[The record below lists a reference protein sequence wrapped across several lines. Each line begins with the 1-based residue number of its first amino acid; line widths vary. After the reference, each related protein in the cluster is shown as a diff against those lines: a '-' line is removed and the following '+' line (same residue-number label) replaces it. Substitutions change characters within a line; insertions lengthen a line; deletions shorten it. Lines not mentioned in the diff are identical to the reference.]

1 MLSNFNTKIHNV
13 IFVFILLLPNMI
25 VLNLPQF
32 NLKVAGISMGAFF
45 IYISSILLFFTK
57 IQEIIRKTLIINR
70 ALLCLVAILLLLM
83 LKQLQSSQPFERF
96 LLQLAPFLLMPL
108 FFVLGQVFIKQEKDR
123 KQLVKVLLINTLI
136 GSLIGLVH
144 FYFFSDFQLYDSTA
158 NEDEFFSVV
167 DYETMQVRET
177 STYSSPV
184 SFSHNM
190 AFGIVFLLMELKHRQ
205 FKWAAPVVLIMTAI
219 AIFGVYVSYS
229 RAALLFIC
237 ILTLYCFIGKGKGLP
252 KYVQY
257 LFLFFSTVAIAV
269 YSIAGVAGRLS
280 LSAENI
286 TGEIR
291 WLKWYIALREI
302 FASLSNFLFGV
313 DIGSEVTMDG
323 VSFSDNYYILHQ
335 LRFGLLGMVILFFA
349 IRYIYKKIKI
359 LLDSNLSNYDIYYVK
374 SVYFIGCAALFFAC
388 FSNIL
393 LMVPTNIYLPILMGS
408 LWNIKRVAAR

>member
-1 MLSNFNTKIHNV
+1 MLSNYNIKLHNLL
-13 IFVFILLLPNMI
+13 FAFILFLPNMI

-32 NLKVAGISMGAFF
+32 NMKVAGISMGAFF
-45 IYISSILLFFTK
+45 IYISGILLFFIK
-57 IQEIIRKTLIINR
+57 IQDIIDKTLIINQT
-70 ALLCLVAILLLLM
+70 LLCLLAILLLLM
-83 LKQLQSSQPFERF
+83 IKQLQSSQPLERF
-96 LLQLAPFLLMPL
+96 LMQLPPFLLMPL

-123 KQLVKVLLINTLI
+123 KKLVKVLLVNTLI
-136 GSLIGLVH
+136 GSIIGLAH
-144 FYFFSDFQLYDSTA
+144 FYFFPDFQLYDSSA
-158 NEDEFFSVV
+158 NVDEFFSVV
-167 DYETMQVRET
+167 DYETMKVRET
-177 STYSSPV
+177 STYSTPV

-205 FKWAAPVVLIMTAI
+205 FKWATPLPLLMTVI
-219 AIFGVYVSYS
+219 AIFGIYVSYS

-237 ILTLYCFIGKGKGLP
+237 ILTMYCFIGKRKGLA

-257 LFLFFSTVAIAV
+257 LFLFLSTVAIAV

-286 TGEIR
+286 SGEIR

-313 DIGSEVTMDG
+313 DIGNEVTMDG
-323 VSFSDNYYILHQ
+323 ISFSDNYYILHQ
-335 LRFGLLGMVILFFA
+335 LRFGLLGMVILYIA
-349 IRYIYKKIKI
+349 LRCIYKKIKV
-359 LLDSNLSNYDIYYVK
+359 LLASHLTDFDTYYVK
-374 SVYFIGCAALFFAC
+374 SVYAIGYAALFFAF

-408 LWNIKRVAAR
+408 LWNIKRVSAG